1 MNCCGKNESCSTS
14 KSKNEEKTIDQDLKL
29 SVKEHYG
36 KLASE
41 TTESKDF
48 GNPISCCGASS
59 KPLKSY
65 TKQLG
70 YSNEEIESIPDEVNL
85 GLGCGNPISEANII
99 EGEIVLDLGSG
110 PGFDCFIASKKV
122 GPTGKVIGIDM
133 TQSMID
139 KANNTAKKNNIKNVE
154 FRLGE
159 IESLPV
165 ESDFVDVII
174 SNCVVNLSTKKENV
188 YRESYRV
195 LKPGGRFVI
204 SDIVATSELPENIK
218 KDVELYNGCM
228 AGASTLSELEKFLKE
243 AGFDSIKIDVNEES
257 RQFIEKWE
265 STGTVKNYVASA
277 LIQAKKPLKN

>member
-1 MNCCGKNESCSTS
+1 MSCCDKNQTCSSPNSNSET
-14 KSKNEEKTIDQDLKL
+14 KEIDFKKN
-29 SVKEHYG
+29 VKEHYG

-41 TTESKDF
+41 TSESKSF
-48 GNPISCCGASS
+48 GNPVSCCGSACKS
-59 KPLKSY
+59 LKSY
-65 TKQLG
+65 TQQLG
-70 YSNEEIESIPDEVNL
+70 YSNDEIESIPDEVNL
-85 GLGCGNPISEANII
+85 GLGCGNPISIANIN

-110 PGFDCFIASKKV
+110 PGFDCFLASKKV

-139 KANNTAKKNNIKNVE
+139 KANNTAKKHNITNVE

-165 ESDFVDVII
+165 ESDLVDVII

-188 YRESYRV
+188 YKESFRV

-204 SDIVATSELPENIK
+204 SDIVATSELPEEIK

-228 AGASTLSELEKFLKE
+228 AGASTINELERFLKQ

-257 RQFIEKWE
+257 RQFIEGWE
-265 STGTVKNYVASA
+265 STGTVKNFVASA
-277 LIQAKKPLKN
+277 SIQAKKPSH

>member
-1 MNCCGKNESCSTS
+1 MSCCDKNQTCSSSNSNSET
-14 KSKNEEKTIDQDLKL
+14 KEIDFKKN
-29 SVKEHYG
+29 VKEHYG

-41 TTESKDF
+41 TSESKSF
-48 GNPISCCGASS
+48 GNPVSCCGSACKS
-59 KPLKSY
+59 LKSY
-65 TKQLG
+65 TQQLG
-70 YSNEEIESIPDEVNL
+70 YSNDEIESIPDEVNL
-85 GLGCGNPISEANII
+85 GLGCGNPISIANIN

-110 PGFDCFIASKKV
+110 PGFDCFLASKKV

-139 KANNTAKKNNIKNVE
+139 KAKNTASKHNITNVE

-188 YRESYRV
+188 YKESFRV

-204 SDIVATSELPENIK
+204 SDIVATSELPEEIK

-228 AGASTLSELEKFLKE
+228 AGASTINELERFLKQ

-257 RQFIEKWE
+257 RQFIEGWE
-265 STGTVKNYVASA
+265 STGTVKNFVASA
-277 LIQAKKPLKN
+277 SILAKKPSH